1 LNWTLAAG
9 AAALALCVGA
19 SRVAAAE
26 QSPTAAELHAAECV
40 AALEAQAEAL
50 AVQVR
55 AGQQE
60 LRPQLMTQLEYGAA
74 FIGTAYLRGERD
86 EPRSQA
92 LLNAARERQGALSA
106 QDLQARQA
114 QCAGEASR
122 LLAESNALERAVVSQ
137 VAKRRMAKLLER

>member
-1 LNWTLAAG
+1 M
-9 AAALALCVGA
+9 ALCTGA

-26 QSPTAAELHAAECV
+26 QSPTAAELHGTECV
-40 AALEAQAEAL
+40 AALEARAQAL
-50 AVQVR
+50 AAQVR

-74 FIGTAYLRGERD
+74 FIGTAYLRGERN

-106 QDLQARQA
+106 QELRARQA
-114 QCAGEASR
+114 QCAFEASR
-122 LLAESNALERAVVSQ
+122 LLADSNALGRAVVSQ
-137 VAKRRMAKLLER
+137 VAKRHAAKLLAR